1 LIAVWIMHAYSGSS
15 SVGGEPVVASRSSSA
30 EESAASSYAVAVD
43 LPTLWRTR
51 VQE

>member
-1 LIAVWIMHAYSGSS
+1 VCLPKEMILGA
-15 SVGGEPVVASRSSSA
+15 PLVASRSGSA

-43 LPTLWRTR
+43 LPTLWRTS